1 MATKKTPTKRSGNPQ
16 ADLFSDS
23 VDVDISVASKDQVKK
38 AAASGG
44 SKTPRGPHDPNTIEL
59 NEDSK
64 DSLTLAVY
72 AERAYL
78 DYAISVVK
86 GRALP
91 DVADGQK
98 PVQRRILF
106 SMSEMGLRAEAKP
119 VKSARV
125 VGDVLG
131 KFHPHGDQSAYD
143 ALVRLAQSFSLR
155 YPLIDG
161 QGNFGSRDGDG
172 AAAMRYTEARL
183 TKIASLLMNEIDQGT
198 VDFAPNYDGSFQEP
212 KLLPARLPFVLLNGA
227 SGIAVGM
234 ATEIP
239 SHNLREVAA
248 AAIALMKSPKMTVA
262 QLLEIVPGPDYP
274 GGAQI
279 ISSVAE
285 IAQIYET
292 GRGSVKVRARWSVE
306 EMARGQWQIVVN
318 ELPPATSSQRVLQEI
333 EEITN
338 PKVKVGKKTLTPD
351 QNNLKST
358 ILNVLDGVRDESS
371 KDAAVRLV
379 FEPKSK
385 NIDVNEFV
393 NLLLA
398 HTSLECNAPMNLVM
412 IGNDGRPRQ
421 KNLKDILSEWVEFR
435 VGTVTRRTQYRLGKV
450 KDRMHI
456 LEGRLTVLLNI
467 DKVIKIIR
475 NSDEP
480 KADLMKEFKLTDRQA
495 EDILDIRLRQL
506 ARLEGIKI
514 EQELKELKSERNDL
528 EGLLQSDTVLRK
540 CITKE
545 IEADMKDFG
554 DDRRTLIQEDK
565 RAVAETKV
573 IDEPVTVI
581 VSQKGWVRVRQ
592 GHEHDITQF
601 SFKAGDGLYA
611 TFEVRTVDVI
621 QGFGSDGRVYTVA
634 VSELPG
640 ARGDGSPLTSFVN
653 LAPGSQ
659 MVAYYAGQADDLVL
673 ISTRAGYGFLANVA
687 DMSTRNKAG
696 KSFISIDSK
705 SEGDIPLGAAK
716 VEIGMKQVACLS
728 AASKLLVFPL
738 NELKR
743 LPTGGKGV
751 ILMGIDHKESLAS
764 AIAVGPE
771 GAAYYGTGR
780 GGKPTELNLDAK
792 TLKSFAGNRARKGHF
807 VEPRLKDG
815 KLKAN

>member
-1 MATKKTPTKRSGNPQ
+1 MPKP
-16 ADLFSDS
+16 
-23 VDVDISVASKDQVKK
+23 SK
-38 AAASGG
+38 SGG
-44 SKTPRGPHDPNTIEL
+44 SSPPHDPNKVEL
-59 NEDSK
+59 NEDDK

-106 SMSEMGLRAEAKP
+106 SMSEMGLRSDAKP

-183 TKIASLLMNEIDQGT
+183 TKIAGLLLSEIDEGT

-239 SHNLREVAA
+239 SHNLREVAS
-248 AAIALMKSPKMTVA
+248 AAITLMKSPKMSTTD
-262 QLLEIVPGPDYP
+262 LLEIMPGPDFP
-274 GGAQI
+274 GGGQI
-279 ISSVAE
+279 ISPANE
-285 IAQIYET
+285 IAQIYEG
-292 GRGSVKVRARWSVE
+292 GRGSLKVRARWSVE
-306 EMARGQWQIVVN
+306 ELARGQWQIVVN
-318 ELPPATSSQRVLQEI
+318 ELPPSTSSQKVLQEI

-338 PKVKVGKKTLTPD
+338 PKVKIGKKTLTTD

-358 ILNVLDGVRDESS
+358 ILAVLDGVRDESS

-385 NIDVNEFV
+385 NVEVNEFV

-398 HTSLECNAPMNLVM
+398 HTSLESNAPINLVM
-412 IGNDGRPRQ
+412 IGTDGRPRQ
-421 KNLKDILSEWVEFR
+421 KGLKEIISEWIGFR
-435 VGTVTRRTQYRLGKV
+435 VQTVTRRTEYRLGKV

-480 KADLMKEFKLTDRQA
+480 KADLILAFKLTERQA

-514 EQELKELKSERNDL
+514 EQELKELKTERDDL
-528 EGLLQSDTVLRK
+528 EGLLQNDSNLRK
-540 CITKE
+540 RIIKE
-545 IEADMKDFG
+545 IESDMKDFG
-554 DDRRTLIQEDK
+554 DDRRTIIQEDK

-573 IDEPVTVI
+573 VDEPVTVI

-592 GHEHDITQF
+592 GHEHDSSQF
-601 SFKAGDGLYA
+601 SFKAGDGMYG
-611 TFEVRTVDVI
+611 TFECRTVDLM
-621 QGFGSDGRVYTVA
+621 QGFGSDGRVYTVP

-653 LAPGSQ
+653 LAAGSQ
-659 MVAYYAGQADDLVL
+659 MVAYYAGHADDLVL
-673 ISTRAGYGFLANVA
+673 ISTRAGNGFLANVS
-687 DMSTRNKAG
+687 DMMTRNKAG
-696 KSFISIDSK
+696 KAFVGVDAK
-705 SEGDIPLGAAK
+705 FPNGDAPLGAAK
-716 VEIGMKQVACLS
+716 VSVGMKQVACLS
-728 AASKLLVFPL
+728 ESAKLLVFPL
-738 NELKR
+738 DELKR
-743 LPTGGKGV
+743 LPAGGKGV
-751 ILMGIDHKESLAS
+751 ILMGLDGKETLAS
-764 AIAVGPE
+764 AIAVGAE
-771 GAAYYGTGR
+771 GATYSGAGR
-780 GGKPTELNLDAK
+780 AGKPTELNLDAK
-792 TLKSFAGNRARKGHF
+792 TLKTFVGNRARKGHF